1 MPRRWAEAGKQWT
14 DSGEVHDRRGLKH
27 RAPKELRHVPIPPV
41 LVRILRE
48 HLARFGTA
56 HDGRLFRSPGSD
68 AVVQSSTYGRVWRE
82 ARTYALT
89 PHQVASPLADSAYD
103 LRHACVSLWLNAGV
117 PPTEVAARAGHSVDV
132 LLKVYAKCVD
142 GQRDQ
147 LNSKIDAALRGTQ

>member
-1 MPRRWAEAGKQWT
+1 M
-14 DSGEVHDRRGLKH
+14 
-27 RAPKELRHVPIPPV
+27 RHVPSPPV
-41 LVRILRE
+41 LVDILRM

-56 HDGRLFRSPGSD
+56 HDGRLFRSPSD
-68 AVVQSSTYGRVWRE
+68 AVVQSLTYGRVWRE
-82 ARTYALT
+82 ARTYALL

-142 GQRDQ
+142 GQRAEQ
-147 LNSKIDAALRGTQ
+147 NSKIDAALGGVT